1 MRATIVILTLFAV
14 LATPLAARAEE
25 PAASAKV
32 LEVVNGA
39 GKTVVFSA
47 ADLAKL
53 PQKEVK
59 TKDSRGDEVTYAG
72 VTVADVLKQADVD
85 LADKLRGK
93 RLTDSLIV
101 EATDKYRVLFSLPE
115 VDPDWTDKV
124 VLLATARAG
133 QPLDAAHGPVQLVV
147 PGDKRHS
154 RWVKQVVRLSI
165 HNDAK

>member
-1 MRATIVILTLFAV
+1 MRAIIVLLTLSAV
-14 LATPLAARAEE
+14 LAAPVAVRAEE
-25 PAASAKV
+25 PAASPQV

-47 ADLAKL
+47 ADLARL

-59 TKDSRGDEVTYAG
+59 TRDSRGEEVAYAG
-72 VTVADVLKQADVD
+72 VAVADVLKQAEVD
-85 LADKLRGK
+85 LAEKLRGK

-124 VLLATARAG
+124 VLLATSREG
-133 QPLDAAHGPVQLVV
+133 KPLDAAHGPVQLVV